1 MITPILKRV
10 KAAETFVRKVWNFNN
25 DFALRQDWAAIELV
39 VRLCTG
45 VVIVQPPVA
54 GKADLARVWLV
65 TAG

>member
-1 MITPILKRV
+1 MFTLILKML
-10 KAAETFVRKVWNFNN
+10 KAAETFVRQVWSFDNY
-25 DFALRQDWAAIELV
+25 FALRQDWAATELV
-39 VRLCTG
+39 VRLSTG